1 MQRGDY
7 SVLSVI
13 LLPFLHSGPQETSD
27 QYLFEDV
34 SVQDNIMIRIK
45 GSRKKIGFLIEI
57 K

>member
-1 MQRGDY
+1 M
-7 SVLSVI
+7 LSVI
-13 LLPFLHSGPQETSD
+13 LLPFLHSGPQETSA

-45 GSRKKIGFLIEI
+45 GSRKKIDFLIEI